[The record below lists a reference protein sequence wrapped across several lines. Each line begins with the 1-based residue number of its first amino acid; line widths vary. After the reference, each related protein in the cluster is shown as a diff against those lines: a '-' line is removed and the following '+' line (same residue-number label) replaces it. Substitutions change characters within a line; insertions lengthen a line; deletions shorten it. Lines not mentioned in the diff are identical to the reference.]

1 MRGNEKCSWSFINL
15 LTHALLSVDQVY
27 WHILQR
33 RPSHNDKSEHGKAQA
48 LAYCNFL
55 ILE

>member
-33 RPSHNDKSEHGKAQA
+33 RPSHNDKSEHGKPQA